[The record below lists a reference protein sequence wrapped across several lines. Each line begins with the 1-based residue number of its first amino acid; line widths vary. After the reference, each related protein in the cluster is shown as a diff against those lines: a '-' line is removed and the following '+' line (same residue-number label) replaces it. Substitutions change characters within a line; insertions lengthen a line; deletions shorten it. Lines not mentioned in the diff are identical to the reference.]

1 MCETWLRQ
9 GLRDGAPE
17 IQIIQVVCVSKFFP
31 QLGSRNRLL
40 SYDSLQDLK
49 GPLHSKLSIKSFSVL
64 AQISLKLTIDSIFA
78 VAVTGWF
85 PSHCGPHRY
94 KSPSKSGTAVGT
106 KQHAKHGDPGIK
118 DMTRSIRQHFVSWR
132 IAVQNSKCPLWALSA
147 LRIWVKRDR
156 YWQPSIASCRSMSS
170 NATSP
175 SGTWP
180 ASQPVETCG
189 TKSEFSE
196 TSETNQPQIPLAAK
210 IGARESNQLSMLD
223 KLMYIINTGQSGR
236 SNHS

>member
-1 MCETWLRQ
+1 MWETLPWNKLPLGASNSLFGVCPAWVSDSPNWWYRGVRDMAPARAQRWCTGDPNYPSRMCF
-9 GLRDGAPE
+9 
-17 IQIIQVVCVSKFFP
+17 KFFP
-31 QLGSRNRLL
+31 QLGSRNQLP
-40 SYDSLQDLK
+40 SYDTLQDVK

-132 IAVQNSKCPLWALSA
+132 IALQFKMPTLGP
-147 LRIWVKRDR
+147 KD
-156 YWQPSIASCRSMSS
+156 M
-170 NATSP
+170 
-175 SGTWP
+175 G
-180 ASQPVETCG
+180 ETG
-189 TKSEFSE
+189 
-196 TSETNQPQIPLAAK
+196 
-210 IGARESNQLSMLD
+210 
-223 KLMYIINTGQSGR
+223 
-236 SNHS
+236 

>member
-1 MCETWLRQ
+1 MFIWHPAPVAKWT
-9 GLRDGAPE
+9 GLFWALFEKVGCIFLHCFAMFNPDVRNLTLKSTPVRCVKFVVWSLPRLSFGLTELMIPRCARHGSGKGSE
-17 IQIIQVVCVSKFFP
+17 MVHRRSKLSKSYVFQILPTTI
-31 QLGSRNRLL
+31 GSRNRLP
-40 SYDSLQDLK
+40 SYDSLQDVK

-132 IAVQNSKCPLWALSA
+132 IALQFKMPTLGP
-147 LRIWVKRDR
+147 KD
-156 YWQPSIASCRSMSS
+156 M
-170 NATSP
+170 
-175 SGTWP
+175 G
-180 ASQPVETCG
+180 ETG
-189 TKSEFSE
+189 
-196 TSETNQPQIPLAAK
+196 
-210 IGARESNQLSMLD
+210 
-223 KLMYIINTGQSGR
+223 
-236 SNHS
+236 